1 MQDAIKRQMESVT
14 QHRKHL
20 AEVESRLGQ
29 YQKNVP
35 LEIWQELAEISR
47 QLKQAEQELRQTC
60 QELAGDVNQTRA
72 EIVSTLEQYNHWR
85 EQMHQVEDQF
95 LVNIL
100 RPGHHLK
107 QSIRQREYLEQEYQR
122 IHTSIQREDY
132 SSQQELE
139 ADIRR
144 VLTHGDTAFDAQVES
159 TDEELLQDEGPFDR
173 LDETNVDDLMDDI
186 PMDELVKEFKRVV
199 LPAVHPD
206 TSDTP
211 DEVFETVFEVY
222 KKGDPLLMEAYII
235 EYRGEYQTDRDADPL
250 GSLDQV
256 LKTQERYQRVSVHL
270 QRRVDRIKQNLTTQE
285 IEDPVKLQ
293 ENMQQQR
300 QEILTRIQ
308 SEAEQIL
315 YWRAKI
321 EGLVQD
327 YRERHKQAGEG

>member
-1 MQDAIKRQMESVT
+1 
-14 QHRKHL
+14 
-20 AEVESRLGQ
+20 
-29 YQKNVP
+29 
-35 LEIWQELAEISR
+35 
-47 QLKQAEQELRQTC
+47 
-60 QELAGDVNQTRA
+60 
-72 EIVSTLEQYNHWR
+72 
-85 EQMHQVEDQF
+85 
-95 LVNIL
+95 
-100 RPGHHLK
+100 
-107 QSIRQREYLEQEYQR
+107 
-122 IHTSIQREDY
+122 
-132 SSQQELE
+132 
-139 ADIRR
+139 
-144 VLTHGDTAFDAQVES
+144 
-159 TDEELLQDEGPFDR
+159 
-173 LDETNVDDLMDDI
+173 MDDI

-211 DEVFETVFEVY
+211 DKVFETVFEVY

-315 YWRAKI
+315 AWRAKI

-327 YRERHKQAGEG
+327 YRERHGQAGEG